1 MSLINDYLK
10 KTENNTKG
18 NHQAGDLPPVLKTIG
33 KNSGPALYLR
43 VASLVLL
50 VLIAGAGLYLYRLP
64 GKIREDH
71 GAKKQIT
78 VTATA
83 DKIETSRPDQ
93 NIALPPEPAAVK
105 EPAMVSLPIK
115 ELEPPETEPGA
126 NVKPV
131 AVPRKKELPT
141 TDMTVS
147 SVRKQATVEKQTVNI
162 DSYYQLG
169 CIAQKDGRYNDAARY
184 YNEVLNQAP
193 AHLDALT
200 NLTVIYIDR
209 KHYKKAGQLIAR
221 IRKLDP
227 SNAKSFVNE
236 GLMLLTSGNSAAAI
250 KAFETA
256 LKINSN
262 EEAALTNLAYIAG
275 QQNDIRLMERCYK
288 GTAVPVNEI
297 ALTYAAMLEKKARYD
312 EAVAVYA
319 AVVNNPE
326 NKKNYQLINSIK
338 DRVKLISSFQN

>member
-33 KNSGPALYLR
+33 KSSGPSLYLR
-43 VASLVLL
+43 IVSLVLL
-50 VLIAGAGLYLYRLP
+50 VLIAGAGIYLYRFP
-64 GKIREDH
+64 GKIRKNQ
-71 GAKKQIT
+71 GTKKQTT

-93 NIALPPEPAAVK
+93 NIVQPPEPAPVK
-105 EPAMVSLPIK
+105 EPAMVSLPLK
-115 ELEPPETEPGA
+115 EIEPPETEQKA
-126 NVKPV
+126 EAKPV
-131 AVPRKKELPT
+131 AELRKTESSM
-141 TDMTVS
+141 TDVAVS
-147 SVRKQATVEKQTVNI
+147 SIRKQATVEKQTVNT

-169 CIAQKDGRYNDAARY
+169 CLAQKDGRYDEAVRY

-193 AHLDALT
+193 AHLDVLT

-209 KHYKKAGQLIAR
+209 ENYQKAGQLIAR
-221 IRKLDP
+221 IRKRDP
-227 SNAKSFVNE
+227 ANAKSFVNE
-236 GLMLLTSGNSAAAI
+236 GLILLKSGNTAAAA

-256 LKINSN
+256 LKIDSN

-275 QQNDIRLMERCYK
+275 QKNDIHLMERCYK

-312 EAVAVYA
+312 DAVSVYA
-319 AVVNNPE
+319 AVVNSPK
-326 NKKNYQLINSIK
+326 NKKNYQLINDIK